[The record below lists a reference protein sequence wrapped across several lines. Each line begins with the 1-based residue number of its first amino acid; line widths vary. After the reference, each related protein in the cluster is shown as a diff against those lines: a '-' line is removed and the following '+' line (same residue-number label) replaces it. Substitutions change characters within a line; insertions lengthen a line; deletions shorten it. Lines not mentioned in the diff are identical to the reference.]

1 MAMDK
6 DSGRELFTR
15 EWLPDDP
22 RSANGDGLGPVFND
36 TSCAACHNQGGVG
49 GAGPASK
56 NVQVASAFSG
66 GIEIN
71 GGRTMNRPNFN
82 FSFDTFGFNFDEGG
96 KKKDRRTAKADK
108 AKAKAKVASERE
120 QLERI
125 HPGLL
130 TSRSV
135 VLQRFSTDPAYA
147 SYRDRITSDG
157 LTSGFD
163 GKFQFG
169 GDFDNAFD
177 FFRKLSGQ
185 AVADRANMPKLSAE
199 QSAELQRVAQQSRLG
214 GFFRLLGQR
223 QIGNIVLLISE
234 RNTPPLFGAGL
245 IDAIPDS
252 VLINA
257 AKARHPGYPEVSG
270 RVARQ
275 KDGKLGRFG
284 WKSQKVDLR
293 EFTLNACAMELG
305 LDVPTQPQ
313 AMVPHKPDYVA
324 PGFDLTQDQC
334 NELVAFVSELPRPQ
348 QVVPSDEQAK
358 SYLAGGRML
367 FDSVGCAACH
377 VPDLGEVND
386 LYSDLLLHDMGTSL
400 GDVGAYGSVPP
411 NATDDEELKQPL
423 PPLVTFGAP
432 GAKRAGAA
440 DEAKLIG
447 ALRQEWRTPPL
458 WGLRDSGPYLH
469 DGRAT
474 SIEQAVALHD
484 GEAQRSAR
492 QFFKLS
498 ADEKLQLTSFLK
510 SLAAP

>member
-1 MAMDK
+1 MAADK

-22 RSANGDGLGPVFND
+22 RSAKGDGLGPMFND

-49 GAGPASK
+49 GSGPASK

-66 GIEIN
+66 GIEVN
-71 GGRTMNRPNFN
+71 GGTTNNGPN
-82 FSFDTFGFNFDEGG
+82 FSFGTFGFKFDEGG
-96 KKKDRRTAKADK
+96 NKKDRTIAKADK
-108 AKAKAKVASERE
+108 AEAKAKTRIASERE
-120 QLERI
+120 QLGKI

-135 VLQRFSTDPAYA
+135 VLHRFSTDPAYA
-147 SYRDRITSDG
+147 SFRDGLTSDG
-157 LTSGFD
+157 LAGGIDGFAGGFD

-169 GDFDNAFD
+169 NFDNAFD
-177 FFRKLSGQ
+177 FVKKLSGQ
-185 AVADRANMPKLSAE
+185 AVADRADLPKLSAE
-199 QSAELQRVAQQSRLG
+199 QSAELQRLAQQPRLG
-214 GFFRLLGQR
+214 GFFHLLGQR

-252 VLINA
+252 VLIHA

-324 PGFDLTQDQC
+324 PGLDLTEEQC

-348 QVVPSDEQAK
+348 QVVP
-358 SYLAGGRML
+358 G
-367 FDSVGCAACH
+367 
-377 VPDLGEVND
+377 
-386 LYSDLLLHDMGTSL
+386 
-400 GDVGAYGSVPP
+400 
-411 NATDDEELKQPL
+411 
-423 PPLVTFGAP
+423 
-432 GAKRAGAA
+432 
-440 DEAKLIG
+440 
-447 ALRQEWRTPPL
+447 
-458 WGLRDSGPYLH
+458 
-469 DGRAT
+469 
-474 SIEQAVALHD
+474 
-484 GEAQRSAR
+484 
-492 QFFKLS
+492 
-498 ADEKLQLTSFLK
+498 DEKSTRSCN
-510 SLAAP
+510 SRHS